1 VNRLHSGTE
10 SGHVQASISPPSGI
24 LQRPRPSSTMSFRM
38 ASRELSD
45 ASLIARC
52 AAGDDLALASLY
64 DRYGRSAYGLALRIV
79 RDPALAEDAVQEGFL
94 AAWRAA
100 PRFDAA
106 RAKASTWLLSLV
118 HHKAVDLVR
127 REEARPAQPTAE
139 LPEAVASDDVS
150 RSALQGFERQR
161 IDAALDGLSTS
172 QREVLVLAYFD
183 GLTQTELAER
193 LGEPLGTIKSRTHA
207 ALARLRALLGEDGQA
222 EI

>member
-1 VNRLHSGTE
+1 
-10 SGHVQASISPPSGI
+10 
-24 LQRPRPSSTMSFRM
+24 MSFRM

-52 AAGDDLALASLY
+52 AAGDDGALASLY

-139 LPEAVASDDVS
+139 LPETVASDDVS

-161 IDAALDGLSTS
+161 IDAALDRLSTS

-183 GLTQTELAER
+183 GLTQTELADR

-222 EI
+222 EA

>member
-1 VNRLHSGTE
+1 
-10 SGHVQASISPPSGI
+10 
-24 LQRPRPSSTMSFRM
+24 MSFRM

-139 LPEAVASDDVS
+139 LPETVASDDVT
-150 RSALQGFERQR
+150 RSALQAFERQR